1 MKKIYII
8 LISVLALMAA
18 SCGKQDAVYKEFI
31 KDGGFIYPAKPINIE
46 AERGYQRL
54 VLKWDLPMD
63 PSIRTAK
70 LFWDSRTQSMDFD
83 YSAYPD
89 GKVKVVIPD
98 LEDRSYTF
106 EVVNYDSDENASLAA
121 EITSSPFGESWLV
134 SHAERTML
142 YVEMAGSDAI
152 VIMGKLTDEI
162 VATKFRYTNASGSVV
177 ESRPFMVDEDEIKL
191 PNAKKWK
198 YLEYQSAYCPAGGID
213 TVWIN
218 NWTRSPYPVATNVE
232 STATVTVT
240 ENQIR
245 DNFKP
250 QLILDGIKDSG
261 TSRWYSSNNANYRLL
276 FPKILVID
284 TKLSGDNAMTFNH
297 FVFYEDP
304 DPDGQTRRYIRS
316 VNVYVGDTKFNPD
329 DSNYARTF
337 GDPVLT
343 VSLNQLSAVQDFI
356 VSTPKRGRYIALV
369 FRNSYNSSGFVDLW
383 ELEAFGYV
391 EKNAN

>member
-152 VIMGKLTDEI
+152 VTMGKLTDEI